1 MTRGSSASR
10 CVAGRRLGSTAG
22 VLWTSVLWTSVLV
35 GEVHEALPLETAA
48 QFTLFWTLPS
58 RNAATF
64 STAVAIRRLRAS
76 TLAQA
81 M

>member
-22 VLWTSVLWTSVLV
+22 VLWTSVLV